1 MAGRVGDEGS
11 VSSERSNRG
20 AESGVSDRKAKKPT
34 KPTKPSGKGA
44 SKSSGWGRKIALWG
58 LGSLALAGAVG
69 AAGVGGLFWY
79 WGQDLPDIRN
89 LQDYRP
95 AQTTRIYA
103 ADGRVIAT
111 IVGDDLIR
119 RTVLPF
125 DEIPMV
131 MRKALLAA
139 EDANFYEHEGVD
151 YMGLA
156 RAVVRNLQRGKL
168 GQGASTITQQVVKN
182 LVLSPERTIKRKI
195 QEAQL
200 AVKLDRYLRKDD
212 ILAIYLNEVFF
223 GAQAYGVEE
232 ASRFYFGHGA
242 STLTL
247 DEAALLA
254 GLVQS
259 PNRYNPFKNLD
270 AALGRRRYV
279 LGQMKEKGFIT
290 AAEWAQASEAKVNL
304 VDPAKRDGAEG
315 AAADYVI
322 AVRDWV
328 DRKFGKDKLLGAGWS
343 IYTPLDL
350 GLQRAA
356 TEALRKGLRKHDTE
370 HGLVTPK
377 RTLLKASEREKWLKT
392 AKAEHFN
399 GDLAPGKPAVGMV
412 DAVEGEK
419 VWMRFGP
426 EVRLELKLDP
436 LIRFAKNQADLKERF
451 PIGALFTVVR
461 PVGGPSSDD
470 APVRL
475 AGEAEGAVV
484 AIDPDTRDVRAIV
497 GGFQVSG
504 AGFQRAIAA
513 QRQMGSSFKVLVYA
527 QLLASRAATAAT
539 IYADQPA
546 SFPLDGSR
554 TWRPKNYDGS
564 FKGLMSVRSALAQSR
579 NIIAVRALEQ
589 ATIPAV
595 TSLAK
600 SIGFESGLAP
610 NLTMA
615 LGSAEASPL
624 VATNAFATFAAG
636 GMYEAPSFVTEIRG
650 PRELGDDG
658 ASTVYQHA
666 AAPVRAIDPAVAWL
680 TTSLMR
686 SVVEEG
692 TATHAKRLKVEIA
705 GKTGTTNEAR
715 DAWFIGYTTEL
726 VMGVWLG
733 RDDNGPLGHGA
744 TGGGSAV
751 PIWTE
756 AMRSAIEAKRP
767 AAFPEPP
774 EGIVSVV
781 IDTATGMLV
790 SAETKKPRTEYFLTG
805 TEPTVAG
812 STAADPSVNDL
823 ILQGGAV
830 QGSGD
835 QGAVDD
841 GF

>member
-1 MAGRVGDEGS
+1 M
-11 VSSERSNRG
+11 SSERQNRG
-20 AESGVSDRKAKKPT
+20 SERDGSASKAKKSA
-34 KPTKPSGKGA
+34 KPAAKP

-58 LGSLALAGAVG
+58 LGSLVVAGAVG
-69 AAGVGGLFWY
+69 GAGVAGLFWY

-103 ADGRVIAT
+103 ADGRVVAT
-111 IVGDDLIR
+111 IVGSDLVR

-151 YMGLA
+151 YMGLG
-156 RAVVRNLQRGKL
+156 RAVLRNLQRGKL

-200 AVKLDRYLRKDD
+200 AVQLDRYLRKDD

-242 STLTL
+242 SSLTL

-259 PNRYNPFKNLD
+259 PNRYNPFKNLE

-290 AAEWAQASEAKVNL
+290 AEEWAKASEAKVKL

-315 AAADYVI
+315 AAPDYVI
-322 AVRDWV
+322 AVREWL
-328 DRKFGKDKLLGAGWS
+328 DRKLGEDKLLGAGWN

-350 GLQRAA
+350 ELQAAA

-377 RTLLKASEREKWLKT
+377 RTIVKAAEREKWLKT
-392 AKAEHFN
+392 GKAEHRN
-399 GDLAPGKPAVGMV
+399 GALEPGKPAVGMV
-412 DAVEGEK
+412 DAVEGGK

-426 EVRLELKLDP
+426 DVRLELKLDP
-436 LIRFAKNQADLKERF
+436 LIRFAKNEADLKERF
-451 PIGALFTVVR
+451 PVGGLFTVVR
-461 PVGGPSSDD
+461 PVGGPSGDD

-475 AGEAEGAVV
+475 AGEAEGAIV
-484 AIDPDTRDVRAIV
+484 AIDPETRNVRAIV
-497 GGFQVSG
+497 GGYQVSG
-504 AGFQRAIAA
+504 AGFQRALSAR
-513 QRQMGSSFKVLVYA
+513 RQMGSSFKVLVYA
-527 QLLASRAATAAT
+527 QLLASRSATAAT

-546 SFPLDGSR
+546 SFPLDGSN
-554 TWRPKNYDGS
+554 TWRPKNYDGA

-595 TSLAK
+595 TGLAK
-600 SIGFESGLAP
+600 SIGFQSGLAP
-610 NLTMA
+610 NLTLA

-636 GMYEAPSFVTEIRG
+636 GMFEEPSFVTEIRG

-658 ASTVYQHA
+658 ASTVYQRA
-666 AAPVRAIDPAVAWL
+666 AAPVQAIDPAVAWL

-715 DAWFIGYTTEL
+715 DAWFIGFTTDL

-733 RDDNGPLGHGA
+733 RDDNGPLGRGA

-756 AMRSAIEAKRP
+756 AMRAAVAEKKP

-774 EGIVSVV
+774 PGIVSAVV
-781 IDTATGMLV
+781 DTATGMLV
-790 SAETKKPRTEYFLTG
+790 SPETQKSRTEYFLLG
-805 TEPTVAG
+805 TEPTQAG
-812 STAADPSVNDL
+812 STAGDPSVNDL
-823 ILQGGAV
+823 ILQGGEV
-830 QGSGD
+830 TGSGE
-835 QGAVDD
+835 QGTPDD

>member
-1 MAGRVGDEGS
+1 M
-11 VSSERSNRG
+11 SSERTNRG
-20 AESGVSDRKAKKPT
+20 VSVKPTGKQGKKPA
-34 KPTKPSGKGA
+34 KSPAA
-44 SKSSGWGRKIALWG
+44 SAGWGLKVAIWG
-58 LGSLALAGAVG
+58 LGSLLVAGAVG
-69 AAGVGGLFWY
+69 AGGVAGLFWY
-79 WGQDLPDIRN
+79 WGQDLPDIRT

-95 AQTTRIYA
+95 AQTTRVYA
-103 ADGRVIAT
+103 ADGQVIAT

-151 YMGLA
+151 YMGLV

-182 LVLSPERTIKRKI
+182 LILTPERTIKRKI

-242 STLTL
+242 SALTL

-259 PNRYNPFKNLD
+259 PNRYNPFKNLE

-290 AAEWAQASEAKVNL
+290 AAEWTQASEAKVTL

-315 AAADYVI
+315 AAPDYVV
-322 AVRDWV
+322 AVREWL
-328 DRKFGKDKLLGAGWS
+328 DRELGKDKLLGAGWS

-350 GLQRAA
+350 DLQRASVA
-356 TEALRKGLRKHDTE
+356 ALRKGLSKHDAE

-377 RTLLKASEREKWLKT
+377 RTLVKQTDRDKWLKT
-392 AKAEHFN
+392 AKAEHLN
-399 GDLAPGKPAVGMV
+399 GDLKPGKPAVGMV
-412 DAVEGEK
+412 DAIEVGK

-436 LIRFAKNQADLKERF
+436 LIRFAKDEADLKERF
-451 PIGALFTVVR
+451 PVGGLFTVVR
-461 PVGGPSSDD
+461 PVGGPVGDD

-475 AGEAEGAVV
+475 AGEAEGAIV
-484 AIDPDTRDVRAIV
+484 AIDPATRAVRAIV
-497 GGFQVSG
+497 GGYQVSG
-504 AGFQRAIAA
+504 SGFQRAISA

-527 QLLASRAATAAT
+527 QLLASRTATAAT

-546 SFPLDGSR
+546 SFVIDGST

-564 FKGLMSVRSALAQSR
+564 FKGLMSVRTALAQSR
-579 NIIAVRALEQ
+579 NVIAVRALEQ

-595 TSLAK
+595 ISLAK
-600 SIGFESGLAP
+600 SIGFTSGLTN
-610 NLTMA
+610 NLTLS

-636 GMYEAPSFVTEIRG
+636 GSYEPPVFVTEIRG
-650 PRELGDDG
+650 PRQLGDDG
-658 ASTVYQHA
+658 ASTVFQHA

-705 GKTGTTNEAR
+705 GKTGTTNDAR
-715 DAWFIGYTTEL
+715 DAWFIGFTSDL

-733 RDDNGPLGHGA
+733 RDDNGPLGRGA

-756 AMRSAIEAKRP
+756 AMRAAIEQRRP
-767 AAFPEPP
+767 PAFAAAP
-774 EGIVSVV
+774 EGIVSAVV
-781 IDTATGMLV
+781 DTATGMLV
-790 SAETKKPRTEYFLTG
+790 SAETKRKRTEFFLAG
-805 TEPTVAG
+805 TEPTEAG
-812 STAADPSVNDL
+812 STAGDPSVNDL

-830 QGSGD
+830 QGSGE
-835 QGAVDD
+835 QVEPDD

>member
-1 MAGRVGDEGS
+1 MKPA
-11 VSSERSNRG
+11 
-20 AESGVSDRKAKKPT
+20 AKQAKKLA
-34 KPTKPSGKGA
+34 KPSP
-44 SKSSGWGRKIALWG
+44 KSSGWGKKVALWG
-58 LGSLALAGAVG
+58 LGSLVVAGAIG
-69 AAGVGGLFWY
+69 AGGVAGLFWY
-79 WGQDLPDIRN
+79 WGQDLPDIRT

-95 AQTTRIYA
+95 EQTTRIYA
-103 ADGRVIAT
+103 ADGQVIAT
-111 IVGDDLIR
+111 IVGDDLVR

-151 YMGLA
+151 YMGLV
-156 RAVVRNLQRGKL
+156 RAVGRNLQRGKM

-182 LVLSPERTIKRKI
+182 LILSPERTIKRKI

-232 ASRFYFGHGA
+232 ASRYYFGHGA
-242 STLTL
+242 SSLTL

-259 PNRYNPFKNLD
+259 PNRYNPFKNLE

-279 LGQMKEKGFIT
+279 LGQMKEKGFIS
-290 AAEWAQASEAKVNL
+290 AEEWTKASEAKVNL
-304 VDPAKRDGAEG
+304 VDPAKRESAEG
-315 AAADYVI
+315 AAPDYVV
-322 AVRDWV
+322 AVRAWLDQEL
-328 DRKFGKDKLLGAGWS
+328 GKDKLLGAGWS

-350 GLQRAA
+350 DLQRAA
-356 TEALRKGLRKHDTE
+356 VASLRKGLRKHDTE

-377 RTLLKASEREKWLKT
+377 RTLVTKQDRDRWLKSG
-392 AKAEHFN
+392 KAEHQN
-399 GDLAPGKPAVGMV
+399 GDLKPGKPAVGMV
-412 DAVEGEK
+412 DTVEGGN

-426 EVRLELKLDP
+426 DVRLELKLEP
-436 LIRFAKNQADLKERF
+436 LIRFAKDEADLKERF
-451 PIGALFTVVR
+451 PVGGLFTVVR
-461 PVGGPSSDD
+461 PVGGPAGAD

-475 AGEAEGAVV
+475 AGEAEGAIV
-484 AIDPDTRDVRAIV
+484 AIDPATRSVRAIV
-497 GGFQVSG
+497 GGYQVSG
-504 AGFQRAIAA
+504 AGFQRAISA

-527 QLLASRAATAAT
+527 QLLASRTATAAT

-546 SFPLDGSR
+546 SFVIDGST

-564 FKGLMSVRSALAQSR
+564 FKGLMSVRTALAQSR
-579 NIIAVRALEQ
+579 NVIAVRALEQ

-595 TSLAK
+595 ISLAK
-600 SIGFESGLAP
+600 SIGFTSGLTN
-610 NLTMA
+610 NLTLA

-636 GMYEAPSFVTEIRG
+636 GNYEPPVFVTEIRG
-650 PRELGDDG
+650 PRQLGDDG
-658 ASTVYQHA
+658 ASTVYRHA

-705 GKTGTTNEAR
+705 GKTGTTNDAR
-715 DAWFIGYTTEL
+715 DAWFIGFTSDL

-756 AMRSAIEAKRP
+756 AMSSVIAQRRP
-767 AAFPEPP
+767 AAFAAAP
-774 EGIVSVV
+774 EGIVSAV

-790 SAETKKPRTEYFLTG
+790 STETKKSRTEFFLSG
-805 TEPTVAG
+805 TEPTQAG
-812 STAADPSVNDL
+812 STAGDPSVNDL
-823 ILQGGAV
+823 ILQGAAV
-830 QGSGD
+830 QGSGE
-835 QGAVDD
+835 QVAPDD

>member
-1 MAGRVGDEGS
+1 M
-11 VSSERSNRG
+11 SSEKSSRG
-20 AESGVSDRKAKKPT
+20 ADKKRADGKAKKPS
-34 KPTKPSGKGA
+34 KGSGKPA
-44 SKSSGWGRKIALWG
+44 SQGGGWGRKVALWG
-58 LGSLALAGAVG
+58 LGSIALAGVAG
-69 AAGVGGLFWY
+69 AAGVAGLFWY
-79 WGQDLPDIRN
+79 WGQDLPDIRT

-95 AQTTRIYA
+95 AQTTRVYA

-111 IVGDDLIR
+111 IVGDDLVR

-151 YMGLA
+151 YQGLV
-156 RAVVRNLQRGKL
+156 RAVLRNLQKGKM

-242 STLTL
+242 SSLTL

-259 PNRYNPFKNLD
+259 PNRYNPFKNPD
-270 AALGRRRYV
+270 AALARRRYV

-290 AAEWAQASEAKVNL
+290 AEEWSKASDAKLRL
-304 VDPAKRDGAEG
+304 VDAKKRDSGEG
-315 AAADYVI
+315 AAPEYVA
-322 AVRDWV
+322 AVRAWA
-328 DRKFGKDKLLGAGWS
+328 DRELGEDKLLGAGWN

-350 GLQRAA
+350 DLQRGSL
-356 TEALRKGLRKHDTE
+356 EALRKGLRKHDGD

-377 RTLLKASEREKWLKT
+377 RTLLKAEERERWLRT
-392 AKAEHFN
+392 GTEEHRN
-399 GDLAPGKPAVGMV
+399 GRLEPGKPAVGMV
-412 DAVEGEK
+412 DAVEGGK
-419 VWMRFGP
+419 VWLRFGS
-426 EVRLELKLDP
+426 EVRLELQLDP
-436 LIRFAKNQADLKERF
+436 LIRFAKDEAELKERF
-451 PIGALFTVVR
+451 PVGGLFTVVR
-461 PVGGPSSDD
+461 PVGGPAGDD

-475 AGEAEGAVV
+475 AGEAEGCVV
-484 AIDPDTRDVRAIV
+484 AIDPATRQVRALV
-497 GGFQVSG
+497 GGYQASTS
-504 AGFQRAIAA
+504 GFQRATDAR
-513 QRQMGSSFKVLVYA
+513 RQMGSSFKVLVYA

-546 SFPLDGSR
+546 SFMLDGNR
-554 TWRPKNYDGS
+554 TWRPKNYDGA

-589 ATIPAV
+589 VSIPAV
-595 TSLAK
+595 VDLAK
-600 SIGFESGLAP
+600 AIGFEAGLTP
-610 NLTMA
+610 NLTLA

-636 GMYEAPSFVTEIRG
+636 GRYEPPVFVTEITG
-650 PRELGDDG
+650 PRQLGDDG
-658 ASTVYQHA
+658 APTVYRHEA
-666 AAPVRAIDPAVAWL
+666 AAKQVVDPAVAWL

-715 DAWFIGYTTEL
+715 DVWFVAFTTDL
-726 VMGVWLG
+726 AMGVWLG
-733 RDDNGPLGHGA
+733 RDDNGPLGRGS

-751 PIWTE
+751 PIWTD
-756 AMRSAIEAKRP
+756 AMRTAVEAKRP
-767 AAFPEPP
+767 EPFPQPP
-774 EGIVSVV
+774 DGIVTAIV
-781 IDTATGMLV
+781 DPATGMLA
-790 SAETKKPRTEYFLTG
+790 SPATTKPRTEYFLRG
-805 TEPTVAG
+805 TEPTEAG
-812 STAADPSVNDL
+812 STAGDPSVNDL

-830 QGSGD
+830 QGSG
-835 QGAVDD
+835 AAAAPED